1 MSFHAPKRPELSWL
15 RARARAL
22 ATFLA
27 QAASHEAGPGRVAR
41 YSPLFYRPLSVCL
54 IRRSPGIESH
64 VIARQNSERN
74 P

>member
-1 MSFHAPKRPELSWL
+1 MSCHAQPKETRALL
-15 RARARAL
+15 GARARAL

-54 IRRSPGIESH
+54 IR
-64 VIARQNSERN
+64 VARRRD
-74 P
+74 